1 MTEVTANLC
10 LIKLKYLTHDTA
22 ITKILVFPQPS
33 DSLFFHLLV
42 DTSHGLKEGLKW
54 LELAQRWLLQN
65 YDVTI
70 THSQLVVF

>member
-1 MTEVTANLC
+1 MTEVIANLC
-10 LIKLKYLTHDTA
+10 LIKLKYLTHGNHQNTGFSTT
-22 ITKILVFPQPS
+22 IRFIIFPSPS
-33 DSLFFHLLV
+33 GHFSWV
-42 DTSHGLKEGLKW
+42 EEGLKW